1 MKGVLV
7 LSFKVKK
14 ELVLNNTMAHYNYVA
29 YSMESF
35 DIAILDAL
43 LIIGMWLFYLVFVYL
58 QGIANLM
65 PLIIL
70 TCIYV
75 VASLILNYRAYIL
88 MSIDIIRN
96 RTIKKA
102 LMIYKIREERVPA
115 YRFAHSK
122 VHKYFNPNL
131 NVGRYIL
138 RCYDRNGRSVNLR
151 IILSGKKSFRIY
163 RTLMENKNFVDIK
176 YLKNSRVVIS
186 FEQLYEKIENKI
198 NTVSDNVLEELN
210 QTI

>member
-43 LIIGMWLFYLVFVYL
+43 IIIGMWLFYLVFVYS
-58 QGIANLM
+58 QGIANLV

-70 TCIYV
+70 TGIYV
-75 VASLILNYRAYIL
+75 VVSLILNYRIYIL
-88 MSIDIIRN
+88 MSIDIIEN
-96 RTIKKA
+96 KTIKKN

-198 NTVSDNVLEELN
+198 NTVPDNVLEELN

>member
-43 LIIGMWLFYLVFVYL
+43 IIIGMWLFYLVFVYS
-58 QGIANLM
+58 QGIANLV

-70 TCIYV
+70 TGIYV
-75 VASLILNYRAYIL
+75 VVSLILNYRIYIL
-88 MSIDIIRN
+88 MSIDIIEN
-96 RTIKKA
+96 KTIKKN

-163 RTLMENKNFVDIK
+163 RTLMENKNYVDIK

-186 FEQLYEKIENKI
+186 FEQPYEKIGNKTS
-198 NTVSDNVLEELN
+198 TVPDNILKELN